1 MSNPEEG
8 NQTEAGQTTQE
19 AEQQRQQ
26 EDENQTAMHQAA
38 DGEGAGEAGTES
50 QPAQQDESEQEG
62 GDHPPTDSVDKRSAN
77 GHDQTNSGGRSE
89 DEEPEQKRKLFLGG
103 LDYGTREEALREY
116 FATFGTLK
124 DVVVMRFPDTKRSR
138 GFGFVTFA
146 SSQEANQCF
155 QAKPHT
161 IDGVVIETKRATPR
175 EEASGPGAG
184 RRGRRHEDEDDEG
197 MDGDQRPPGK
207 EPECQRKL
215 FIGGLDYGTS
225 DEGLKDYFSQF
236 GQIVD
241 SVVMKFRDTK
251 RSRGFG
257 FVTYATAAMVDEC
270 QAQRPH
276 TLDGTKI
283 EVKRATPRE
292 EVDRGD
298 DGQTVNKV
306 FVGGLSDAITDDV
319 LREYFGQFGHVIS
332 AEHRVVKSTGK
343 KRGFGFVEFDD
354 YDPVDKLL
362 LKSRHMLKGRRL
374 DVKRAVSKSEMHMR
388 DEPPRGERDDYRYP
402 RDRPPAPWA
411 GQRHHGYESRGGYSR
426 GGGDR
431 DSFAPGP
438 FGPRE
443 VSSPWDRPA
452 RAQPSPWQ
460 SAGGGSA
467 GGGGGGGNSWESQA
481 VGWGQPAAT
490 PWMDDGYG
498 APREAR
504 GGGSSYGGGGSAYGG
519 GGSTYGGGSS
529 YGAGSS
535 YGGGSYGDSMAGGA
549 SRDAG
554 GPMRNSFGSYYNR
567 NAAPYDRNGRGGSRP
582 AAPVE
587 GGGYGYMSGGSG
599 GGAGGGGARCSERL
613 RTMALEEE
621 TSQLYL
627 EHQRLQ
633 LCAVHVLNNLFQD
646 SRAFSQAQL
655 NQICLSLNPSHF
667 FNPHKSWIGLGNY
680 DVNVIMAALSQ
691 RNMNV
696 QWFDKRRPI
705 EELPVNGVFGYIMN
719 IPSAFKLFGWI
730 NWPGNQRHWV
740 AIKYFESFNEYVLLD
755 SNAKEPQRLG
765 EVSGLR
771 AHIGQAMIGDPSTE
785 VLVVF
790 STEELQT

>member
-8 NQTEAGQTTQE
+8 
-19 AEQQRQQ
+19 
-26 EDENQTAMHQAA
+26 HQSE
-38 DGEGAGEAGTES
+38 EGHAPQSQDQSQGGGTGEAGTMDRQQQQHE
-50 QPAQQDESEQEG
+50 QAQETNRHHHQQQQDSRNPVQDEDEEQEEEE
-62 GDHPPTDSVDKRSAN
+62 N
-77 GHDQTNSGGRSE
+77 GHEHTNATTGPPSDQ
-89 DEEPEQKRKLFLGG
+89 EEPEQKRKLFLGG

-116 FATFGTLK
+116 FSTFGTLK

-146 SSQEANQCF
+146 TSQEANQCF

-175 EEASGPGAG
+175 EEAGGPGGG
-184 RRGRRHEDEDDEG
+184 RRGRRSEHDDDEG

-225 DEGLKDYFSQF
+225 DEGLRDYFSQF

-270 QAQRPH
+270 QARRPH

-319 LREYFGQFGHVIS
+319 LREYFSQFGHVVS

-362 LKSRHMLKGRRL
+362 LKPRHMLKGRRL

-388 DEPPRGERDDYRYP
+388 DEPRGERDDYRYH

-411 GQRHHGYESRGGYSR
+411 GGRQPGYDSRGGYAR
-426 GGGDR
+426 GGADR
-431 DSFAPGP
+431 DAFGPGP

-467 GGGGGGGNSWESQA
+467 GGVGGNSWEGQA
-481 VGWGQPAAT
+481 GGWGQSAAT

-498 APREAR
+498 PPREAR
-504 GGGSSYGGGGSAYGG
+504 GGAGGGGGSSYGGGSAYGG
-519 GGSTYGGGSS
+519 GGGSAYGGGSS

-535 YGGGSYGDSMAGGA
+535 YGGGGYGGDAMAGGA

-554 GPMRNSFGSYYNR
+554 GPMRNNFGSYYNR

-599 GGAGGGGARCSERL
+599 GGAGGGGAR
-613 RTMALEEE
+613 
-621 TSQLYL
+621 
-627 EHQRLQ
+627 
-633 LCAVHVLNNLFQD
+633 
-646 SRAFSQAQL
+646 
-655 NQICLSLNPSHF
+655 
-667 FNPHKSWIGLGNY
+667 W
-680 DVNVIMAALSQ
+680 
-691 RNMNV
+691 
-696 QWFDKRRPI
+696 
-705 EELPVNGVFGYIMN
+705 
-719 IPSAFKLFGWI
+719 
-730 NWPGNQRHWV
+730 
-740 AIKYFESFNEYVLLD
+740 
-755 SNAKEPQRLG
+755 
-765 EVSGLR
+765 
-771 AHIGQAMIGDPSTE
+771 
-785 VLVVF
+785 
-790 STEELQT
+790 